1 MGAPI
6 PANEEARL
14 ETLKK
19 YQILDTAAE
28 KVFDDITALAAD
40 VCHTPF
46 AFLSF
51 VDRDRQWFK
60 SNVGLPAR
68 ETNRDIAFC
77 AHAIMDDDLFI
88 VPDALTD
95 ERFAK
100 NPLVVHEPN
109 IRFYA
114 GMPLITPE
122 GHAIG
127 TLCVIDRVPREL
139 SQQQQD
145 KMRALAQSALMLL
158 EVRRAG
164 RP

>member
-1 MGAPI
+1 MRSQAQPHFDGGRAPVGIQRIADAVSSDDTGVTMGAPI

-77 AHAIMDDDLFI
+77 AHAIMDDD
-88 VPDALTD
+88 
-95 ERFAK
+95 
-100 NPLVVHEPN
+100 
-109 IRFYA
+109 
-114 GMPLITPE
+114 
-122 GHAIG
+122 
-127 TLCVIDRVPREL
+127 
-139 SQQQQD
+139 
-145 KMRALAQSALMLL
+145 
-158 EVRRAG
+158 
-164 RP
+164 